1 LYDASE
7 GAGTRESTFNAI
19 FNLRSPKHMREV
31 FDAYQDIADGN
42 SIEDLISSEF
52 EGNLHTAY
60 LTMGETDKKSI
71 STLFSFQSPL
81 RATAKKFKYMT

>member
-1 LYDASE
+1 MYDASE

-42 SIEDLISSEF
+42 SIEDLIASEF
-52 EGNLHTAY
+52 SGNLQTAY
-60 LTMGETDKKSI
+60 LTMGIYIFALQVTFGI
-71 STLFSFQSPL
+71 ANLCRHL
-81 RATAKKFKYMT
+81 HN